1 MLGKARRWVCT
12 NLRKHFLLIGKKHIL
27 VQSIIISVLKI
38 IFIYFFMPCQHSSR
52 INKYFAAKRSI
63 YLIAGKRNAFKI

>member
-38 IFIYFFMPCQHSSR
+38 ILIYFFMPCQHSSR
-52 INKYFAAKRSI
+52 KNKYFAAKRSI
-63 YLIAGKRNAFKI
+63 YLIAGK